1 MEQSKEKL
9 SHLLLYLV
17 DIFSLLCSY
26 LLAGLIWLVM
36 YKGMDDVNVSDR
48 LGFEVGALILSYAF
62 VIIFFNANGSFF
74 KRDKIMEFMSVTKI
88 NLMFAAIFVVVLF
101 AKRSADIFSRGVY
114 FLTIILNILI
124 MYILHL
130 LVKYYLTKIRIKSK
144 RIDRMLIV
152 TYSDRVEDIVKR
164 VRKRS
169 EYNRNIDGIVILDK
183 DMTGENVMDCPVVA
197 GREGLLDYVKLQIMD
212 EVLLDMP
219 ANEYKRMRKDI
230 MELESMGVV
239 VSMSIT
245 QLREFEE
252 YKTTIGMIGDVPVVR
267 FASVF
272 HDYNKLL
279 IKRLIDIVGALIGI
293 AITLVVTIFLAPIL
307 LIESPGPLFFKQR
320 RVGRNG
326 RFFYMYKFRS
336 MYRDAE
342 ERKKELM
349 DQNEMNGLMFKMT
362 DDPRITKVGKF
373 IRKTS
378 IDELPQFFNV
388 LKGDMSLVGTRPPTV
403 DEFKQ
408 YEGHHKRRLSMKPGI
423 TGLWQVSG
431 RSDIEDFEEVV
442 MLDLKYIDNW
452 CVTEDIKILAKTVKV
467 IIFGKGAR

>member
-1 MEQSKEKL
+1 
-9 SHLLLYLV
+9 
-17 DIFSLLCSY
+17 
-26 LLAGLIWLVM
+26 
-36 YKGMDDVNVSDR
+36 
-48 LGFEVGALILSYAF
+48 
-62 VIIFFNANGSFF
+62 
-74 KRDKIMEFMSVTKI
+74 
-88 NLMFAAIFVVVLF
+88 
-101 AKRSADIFSRGVY
+101 
-114 FLTIILNILI
+114 
-124 MYILHL
+124 
-130 LVKYYLTKIRIKSK
+130 
-144 RIDRMLIV
+144 
-152 TYSDRVEDIVKR
+152 
-164 VRKRS
+164 
-169 EYNRNIDGIVILDK
+169 
-183 DMTGENVMDCPVVA
+183 
-197 GREGLLDYVKLQIMD
+197 
-212 EVLLDMP
+212 
-219 ANEYKRMRKDI
+219 

-388 LKGDMSLVGTRPPTV
+388 LIGDMSLVGTRPPTV

-408 YEGHHKRRLSMKPGI
+408 YESYHKRRLSMKPGI
-423 TGLWQVSG
+423 TGMWQVSG
-431 RSDIEDFEEVV
+431 RSNIEDFEEVV
-442 MLDLKYIDNW
+442 KLDLKYIDNW
-452 CVTEDIKILAKTVKV
+452 SIGLDIKILFKTVGAV
-467 IIFGKGAR
+467 FRRGGAR